1 MSPLQ
6 ERRIL
11 LGVGGGIAAYKSAEL
26 VRLLRRAGA
35 RVRVVTTEAATR
47 FIAPL
52 TLQALSGEPVR
63 QALFDPDHEA
73 AMGHIELARWA
84 ELVLVAPATADLMAR
99 LAAGMADD
107 LLTTLCLATPA
118 PLALA
123 PAMNQQMWRHPAT
136 RDNVVLL
143 ERRGAALWG
152 PAEGEQACGDRGPG
166 RMLEPEELLRR
177 VEAVLAGGGR
187 LGGRRVLL
195 TAGPTREALDPVRYL
210 TNRSSGK
217 MGYALA
223 EAFRA
228 AGADVVLVSGPVA
241 LQPPAGVETV
251 PVESAREMER
261 AVLQRVDDCDLFVA
275 CAAVADYRPRAV
287 AEQKIKKTEDR
298 LVLELERNP
307 DILAR
312 VAGLPAPPFTV
323 GFAAETRDPVGYAE
337 EKRRRKGVDMIA
349 ANLVG
354 TEEGGFERDEN
365 ALTVLWQGGRR
376 ELPLTDK
383 RRLAADLVAL
393 IAERYE
399 QRDSAQD
406 SG

>member
-6 ERRIL
+6 ERRVL

-35 RVRVVTTEAATR
+35 RVRVVMTDAAAR
-47 FIAPL
+47 FITPL

-63 QALFDPDHEA
+63 QDLFDPAHEA

-84 ELVLVAPATADLMAR
+84 DLVLIAPATADLMAR

-118 PLALA
+118 PVALA
-123 PAMNQQMWRHPAT
+123 PAMNQGMWRHPAT
-136 RDNVVLL
+136 RDNAALL
-143 ERRGAALWG
+143 ERRGVALWG
-152 PAEGEQACGDRGPG
+152 PAEGGQACGDQGPG
-166 RMLEPEELLRR
+166 RMLEPAELLHR
-177 VEAVLAGGGR
+177 VEAALAGGGR
-187 LGGRRVLL
+187 FAGRRVLI

-223 EAFRA
+223 EAFRDQ
-228 AGADVVLVSGPVA
+228 GATVVLVSGPVT
-241 LQPPAGVETV
+241 LTPPVGVETV
-251 PVESAREMER
+251 PVESAREMEQ
-261 AVLQRVDDCDLFVA
+261 AVMQRVDDCDLFVA

-287 AEQKIKKTEDR
+287 AEQKMKKTEQR
-298 LVLELERNP
+298 LVVELERNP
-307 DILAR
+307 DILAG
-312 VAGLPAPPFTV
+312 VAALPSPPFTV
-323 GFAAETRDPVGYAE
+323 GFAAETRDPVGYAD
-337 EKRRRKGVDMIA
+337 EKRRRKKVDMIA

-354 TEEGGFERDEN
+354 AEQGGFERDEN
-365 ALTVLWQGGRR
+365 ALTVLWEGGSR
-376 ELPLTDK
+376 ELPLADK

-393 IAERYE
+393 IAERYG

-406 SG
+406 PG